1 MNVKDIENK
10 RLTEELA
17 AAQAH
22 VRQMMD
28 GTKYLQVRPERKD
41 WQSVQF
47 YNTVKPFRKRN
58 SHCKAPN
65 SVLQYK

>member
-1 MNVKDIENK
+1 MKDAENK

-28 GTKYLQVRPERKD
+28 GTKYLQVRSGRGD
-41 WQSVQF
+41 NWHFVQF
-47 YNTVKPFRKRN
+47 Y
-58 SHCKAPN
+58 S
-65 SVLQYK
+65 